1 MRKKIVVCGLIAL
14 FIIST
19 TSVSSHIIGEKNII
33 SDADENI
40 TSTKP
45 VGFSELG
52 DLKFMWGVE
61 NETGDFQIVGC
72 ECNGVNFF
80 MTSGNSGNTPNKV
93 YIFDF
98 DGNYV
103 DSFDQPGTTDWG
115 WIDLAWDGQY
125 FYGGTDSSF
134 KIDVFTEDGTVVS
147 QITAPVKWPSGL
159 AYDPVTDH
167 LWVTDRWN
175 DNKLYEID
183 MQGNVIKT
191 CPNTK
196 IIYGLAWDDAT
207 PGGPFLWCSV
217 FVDPE
222 PQCTFHQFDPTTG
235 TYTGVSFVPQ
245 SPGGVSNK
253 ACGLGFTKAWD
264 TSAGILFG
272 IQQCDT
278 PVPGDQLGAYFISD
292 ITPPVPD
299 LDCTGSLNWNNVEPS
314 ATVYG
319 EFQVGNIGEVGS
331 WLNWM
336 IDSYP
341 TDWGTW
347 DFTPSNGGLSK
358 GVWMVIN
365 VTVVAPN
372 EANKGFSGKIKI
384 INSDDPIDYC
394 EIDVVLKTPKAKSNT
409 FIPRPLEKFPNMLL
423 VLQKIIQRLGLQ

>member
-1 MRKKIVVCGLIAL
+1 MRKKIVVYGLIAL
-14 FIIST
+14 FILST

-33 SDADENI
+33 SDADENKM
-40 TSTKP
+40 STKP
-45 VGFSELG
+45 MGFSDLG
-52 DLKFMWGVE
+52 DLEFMWGIE
-61 NETGDFQIVGC
+61 NATADFQIVGC

-80 MTSGNSGNTPNKV
+80 LTSGNSGTTPNKV

-98 DGNYV
+98 QGNYV

-125 FYGGTDSSF
+125 FYGGTDASF

-175 DNKLYEID
+175 DNKIYEID

-196 IIYGLAWDDAT
+196 IIYGLAWDDVT

-222 PQCTFHQFDPTTG
+222 PQCTFHQFNPVTCS
-235 TYTGVSFVPQ
+235 YTGVSFVPKN
-245 SPGGVSNK
+245 PGSVSNK

-278 PVPGDQLGAYFISD
+278 PTPGDQLGAYFICD
-292 ITPPVPD
+292 IAPPVPD

-314 ATVYG
+314 ATVTG
-319 EFQVGNIGEVGS
+319 QFQVGNIGETGS
-331 WLNWM
+331 QLNWAV
-336 IDSYP
+336 DSYP

-347 DFTPSNGGLSK
+347 TFTPNSGT
-358 GVWMVIN
+358 GVTDGTW
-365 VTVVAPN
+365 VTIDVSVVAPPDK
-372 EANKGFSGKIKI
+372 NKEFSGKIKI
-384 INSDDPIDYC
+384 INSDDPTDYC

-409 FIPRPLEKFPNMLL
+409 FIPKPLERFPYMLL
-423 VLQKIIQRLGLQ
+423 ILQKLIQSLGL